1 MSLSLRPDPFLVP
14 KEFKDWG
21 TSLVVQWLRLR
32 TSTAGGM
39 GVILG
44 QGAKILHAAREARPK
59 KKVIRKIGM
68 KLTGE
73 GTTQRRTGKLHDFR
87 TVLEAK

>member
-32 TSTAGGM
+32 ASTAGGM

-59 KKVIRKIGM
+59 KKSHSEDWDEVNW
-68 KLTGE
+68 
-73 GTTQRRTGKLHDFR
+73 RRNNTEKDWKA
-87 TVLEAK
+87 T